1 MTSRWVSAATIGTLL
16 ACTACVAPA
25 SSTANYQGKAGH
37 TASAALSELETA
49 RLATE
54 TARRG
59 RMLRTT
65 LEIMLSQAEDAFSSI
80 EATFDSIQPP
90 NTQEADRVRDK
101 LDQILAAGLDGI
113 TRMRIAVRRND
124 TGDLYATSTDLDK
137 ISQQLQAFSEQPG
150 A

>member
-1 MTSRWVSAATIGTLL
+1 VTPRWLAGLAIGTVL

-59 RMLRTT
+59 KMLHST

-80 EATFDSIQPP
+80 QATFDSIQPP
-90 NTQEADRVRDK
+90 NTEEADRVRDK
-101 LDQILAAGLDGI
+101 LDQILSDGLDGI

-124 TGDLYATSTDLDK
+124 TANLYATSTDLDK

>member
-1 MTSRWVSAATIGTLL
+1 MTVRWVAGAAIATVL

-25 SSTANYQGKAGH
+25 TSTANYQGKAGH

-59 RMLRTT
+59 RMLHTT
-65 LEIMLSQAEDAFSSI
+65 LEVMLSQAEDAFSSI
-80 EATFDSIQPP
+80 QATFDSIQPP
-90 NTQEADRVRDK
+90 NTQEADQVRDK
-101 LDQILAAGLDGI
+101 LDQMLSDGLDGI

-124 TGDLYATSTDLDK
+124 TRDLYATSTDLDK
-137 ISQQLQAFSEQPG
+137 VSEQLQAFSEQPG

>member
-1 MTSRWVSAATIGTLL
+1 MTVRWLAGVAIGTVL

-25 SSTANYQGKAGH
+25 SNTSNYQGKAGH
-37 TASAALSELETA
+37 TAAAALSELETA

-59 RMLRTT
+59 NMLHTS

-80 EATFDSIQPP
+80 QATFDSIQPP
-90 NTQEADRVRDK
+90 DTQEADQVRDK
-101 LDQILAAGLDGI
+101 LDQLLSDGLDGI
-113 TRMRIAVRRND
+113 TRMRIAARRND

-137 ISQQLQAFSEQPG
+137 VSQQLQAFSEQPG

>member
-1 MTSRWVSAATIGTLL
+1 
-16 ACTACVAPA
+16 
-25 SSTANYQGKAGH
+25 
-37 TASAALSELETA
+37 LSELETA

-59 RMLRTT
+59 RMLHTT
-65 LEIMLSQAEDAFSSI
+65 LEVMLSQAEDAFSSI
-80 EATFDSIQPP
+80 QATFDSIQPP
-90 NTQEADRVRDK
+90 NTQEADQVRDK
-101 LDQILAAGLDGI
+101 LDQMLSDGLDGI

-137 ISQQLQAFSEQPG
+137 VSQQLQAFSEQPG